1 MSNLKKIVIG
11 TVLLAASFAVYAASG
26 CCACC

>member
-11 TVLLAASFAVYAASG
+11 AALLAASFAVYAASG